1 LFKTTRNAAIN
12 TLNKEPAPA
21 HYQGEMMNTKFA
33 LLLIWIFVFGTASVS
48 AQTTLRINAGGPSY
62 TDTKGHVWSADRGFN
77 TGTVSSCAPGATVTG
92 TTDPQLYKS
101 ARFDQPATPELQYTF
116 AETNGSYTVNLYF
129 AETCGG
135 YASGKRVFD
144 VQLQGAT
151 VFPGVDI
158 AKAVGIHHTLIK
170 SANISVTNGQ
180 LTIRFVHHL
189 DSPIISAIEILPVAS
204 SFTAPVIKT
213 QPGSATVPAGQKA
226 SFSVTASG
234 STPLAYQW
242 QRGGVA
248 ISGATTSTYSTPA
261 TTSADNGAQLRVVV
275 SNSKGTVT
283 SNAAT
288 LTVSSTSVSAP
299 KISTHPVSQETTA
312 GESATFTVAAGGT
325 SPMTY
330 QWLKNGSNISGA
342 NSAAYTTPA
351 TTAADNDAQFS
362 ARVSNS
368 AGSATSNSATLTVTS
383 PTVGVDVTTYHNDNG
398 RTGQNLKE
406 SGLTLSNVNSNN
418 FGLRKI
424 VTLDG
429 KVDGQPLFLSN
440 VPISGQGSHN
450 VVYAATEHDS
460 VYALDAV
467 TGAVLWHVSTLA
479 NGETTSGTHG
489 CSQVS
494 PEIGITSTPVIDR
507 TRGPHG
513 AIYVVAMSKNSSGS
527 YFQRLYA
534 LDITSGAQLFGGPH
548 TITATY
554 PGTGDDSSGGV
565 VKFDPAQYKER
576 AGLLLLG
583 GKIYT
588 TWASHCDI
596 RPYTGWIMSFDA
608 NTLAAV
614 SVLNLTPNGD
624 GGALW
629 MSGAA
634 PAADSSGNIY
644 VLDGNG
650 SFDAALNSSG
660 FPSNGNYGNC
670 FCKLST
676 SSGLKVADYFAVSN
690 TLSESDGDRDLG
702 SGAALVLPDL
712 KDSSGSTWHLAL
724 GAGKDGNIYVVNRE
738 SMGKFD
744 SNANHVHQQLTGEIA
759 GAWSMAA
766 YYNNAIYYAASGDVL
781 KAFTISN
788 ARLSGSP
795 ASRGPNT
802 FGYPGAT
809 PSISANG
816 TSNGIVW
823 AVGNSSPAVL
833 DAYDATNVSHQLY
846 HSNQAANGRDHFG
859 NGNKYITPTIAEG
872 HVYVGTPTG
881 IAIFGLLP

>member
-1 LFKTTRNAAIN
+1 MNRKFTLLMVVLFAFSAAS
-12 TLNKEPAPA
+12 L
-21 HYQGEMMNTKFA
+21 
-33 LLLIWIFVFGTASVS
+33 S
-48 AQTTLRINAGGPSY
+48 AQTTLRIHAGGPAY
-62 TDTKGHVWSADRGFN
+62 TDSKGHLWSPDRGFN
-77 TGTVSSCAPGATVTG
+77 TGTVSWCAPRATVTG
-92 TTDPQLYKS
+92 TSDAALYKS
-101 ARFDQPATPELQYTF
+101 ARYDQAASPELQYTF
-116 AETNGSYTVNLYF
+116 AEANGTYTVNLYF
-129 AETCGG
+129 AETCG
-135 YASGKRVFD
+135 YASGRRVFD

-158 AKAVGIHHTLIK
+158 TKAVGAGHPLVK
-170 SANISVTNGQ
+170 STTVAVTNGQ
-180 LTIRFVHHL
+180 LTVRFVHHK
-189 DSPIISAIEILPVAS
+189 DAPIISAIEILPVAS
-204 SFTAPVIKT
+204 SLSVPVIKT
-213 QPGSATVPAGQKA
+213 QPSSATVTSGQKA
-226 SFSVTASG
+226 SFSVTATG
-234 STPLAYQW
+234 ATPLAYQW
-242 QRGGVA
+242 QRGGTA
-248 ISGATTSTYSTPA
+248 ISGATASIYTTPA
-261 TTSADNGAQLRVVV
+261 TTSADSGAQFRVVV

-283 SNAAT
+283 SHTAA
-288 LTVSSTSVSAP
+288 LTVSSTPASAP
-299 KISTHPVSQETTA
+299 RISTHPANQETVV
-312 GESATFTVAAGGT
+312 GESATFEVAATG
-325 SPMTY
+325 SAPMSY

-342 NSAAYTTPA
+342 TSPSYTTPA
-351 TTAADNDAQFS
+351 TSSVDNNAQFS
-362 ARVSNS
+362 VRVSNS
-368 AGSATSNSATLTVTS
+368 AGSATSNSATLTVTPAS
-383 PTVGVDVTTYHNDNG
+383 VAVDVATYHNDNG

-406 SGLTLSNVNSNN
+406 TILTHSNVNQNS

-429 KVDGQPLFLSN
+429 KVDAQPLFLSG
-440 VPISGQGSHN
+440 VPIPGQGTHN
-450 VVYAATEHDS
+450 VVYAATEHNS

-467 TGAVLWHVSTLA
+467 TGATLWHASTLA
-479 NGETTSGTHG
+479 NGETTSDTHG
-489 CSQVS
+489 CGQVS

-513 AIYVVAMSKNSSGS
+513 AIYVVAMSKNSNGS

-548 TITATY
+548 NITATY

-565 VKFDPAQYKER
+565 VKFDPGQYKER
-576 AGLLLLG
+576 AGLLLMG

-588 TWASHCDI
+588 TWASHCDF
-596 RPYTGWIMSFDA
+596 RPYTGWVMSFDA

-650 SFDAALNSSG
+650 SFDASLNSSG
-660 FPSNGNYGNC
+660 FPSRGNYGNC
-670 FCKLST
+670 FCKIST
-676 SSGLKVADYFAVSN
+676 SNGLKVADYFAVSN
-690 TLSESDGDRDLG
+690 TVSESNADTDLG

-712 KDSSGSTWHLAL
+712 KDSAGNTVHLAL
-724 GAGKDGNIYVVNRE
+724 GAGKDGNIYVVNRD

-744 SNANHVHQQLTGEIA
+744 PNSNHVHQQLTGEIA

-766 YYNNAIYYAASGDVL
+766 YYDNAVYYVASHDVL

-788 ARLSGSP
+788 GKLSGSP
-795 ASRGPNT
+795 TSRGPNT

-833 DAYDATNVSHQLY
+833 DAYDAANVSRQLY

-859 NGNKYITPTIAEG
+859 NGNKYMTPTIAEG
-872 HVYVGTPTG
+872 HVYIGTPTG

>member
-1 LFKTTRNAAIN
+1 MKKKRSVW
-12 TLNKEPAPA
+12 
-21 HYQGEMMNTKFA
+21 M
-33 LLLIWIFVFGTASVS
+33 LLVFVFSAASVN

-62 TDTKGHVWSADRGFN
+62 TDTKGHVWSVDRGFN
-77 TGTVSSCAPGATVTG
+77 TGTVSWCAPQATVTG
-92 TTDPQLYKS
+92 TSDPQLYKS
-101 ARFDQPATPELQYTF
+101 ARYDQAANPELQYTF
-116 AETNGSYTVNLYF
+116 AEANGTYTVNLYF
-129 AETCGG
+129 AETCH
-135 YASGKRVFD
+135 YSSGTRVFD

-151 VFPGVDI
+151 VFPALDI
-158 AKAVGIHHTLIK
+158 AKTAGVNRALAK
-170 SANISVTNGQ
+170 SATVSVTNGQ
-180 LTIRFVHHL
+180 LTIRFVHHK
-189 DSPIISAIEILPVAS
+189 DSPIISAIEILPIATSV
-204 SFTAPVIKT
+204 TAPAIKT
-213 QPGSATVPAGQKA
+213 QPSSETVPAGQKA
-226 SFSVTASG
+226 TFSVSASG
-234 STPLAYQW
+234 STPLNYQW
-242 QRGGVA
+242 QRGGTA
-248 ISGATTSTYSTPA
+248 ISGATASTYSTSA
-261 TTSADNGAQLRVVV
+261 TTSGDNGAQFRVVV

-283 SNAAT
+283 SGTAT
-288 LTVSSTSVSAP
+288 LTVTSTSLAAAR
-299 KISTHPVSQETTA
+299 ISMQPVSQETIA
-312 GESATFTVAAGGT
+312 GESVSFEVAATGT
-325 SPMTY
+325 APMSY
-330 QWLKNGSNISGA
+330 QWLKNGSSISGA
-342 NSAAYTTPA
+342 TSASYTTPA
-351 TTAADNDAQFS
+351 TSTADNNTQFS

-368 AGSATSNSATLTVTS
+368 AGSATSNSATLTVNPAILT
-383 PTVGVDVTTYHNDNG
+383 VDVTTYHNDNS

-406 SGLTLSNVNSNN
+406 TVLTHSNVNQST

-424 VTLDG
+424 VILDG
-429 KVDGQPLFLSN
+429 KVDGQPLFLSG
-440 VPISGQGSHN
+440 VPISGQGTHN

-479 NGETTSGTHG
+479 NGETTSDTHG
-489 CSQVS
+489 CGQVS

-548 TITATY
+548 NITATY

-565 VKFDPAQYKER
+565 VKFDPGQYKER
-576 AGLLLLG
+576 AGLLLMG

-596 RPYTGWIMSFDA
+596 RPYTGWIMSFDS

-650 SFDAALNSSG
+650 TMDTALNSSG
-660 FPSNGNYGNC
+660 FPSKGNYGNC
-670 FCKLST
+670 FCKIST
-676 SSGLKVADYFAVSN
+676 SSGLTVADYFAVSN
-690 TLSESDGDRDLG
+690 TVSESNADRDLG

-712 KDSSGSTWHLAL
+712 KDSTDNTLHLAL
-724 GAGKDGNIYVVNRE
+724 GAGKDGNIYVVNRD

-744 SNANHVHQQLTGEIA
+744 PNANHVHQQLTGEIA

-766 YYNNAIYYAASGDVL
+766 YYNDAVYYAASGDVL

-788 ARLSGSP
+788 GKLSGSP

-816 TSNGIVW
+816 TSDGIVW

-859 NGNKYITPTIAEG
+859 GGNKYMTPTIAEG
-872 HVYVGTPTG
+872 RVYIGTPTG